1 MKNGL
6 YYRTDEM
13 RTKCADPTYK
23 ASHLCSYS
31 YMPQW
36 LGTSRDGKNA
46 MKSEQQTREFMDG
59 LSTPLQK
66 VFAAY
71 GVDSYVDMIGSVK
84 EEEGP
89 WFPMYS
95 YSGSMTT
102 ATPGGVAWVKM
113 GEVKHEW
120 SPKVVM
126 APDFESTWN
135 QYMTAYNA
143 ANPQDFLAE
152 MQTELERRAGL

>member
-1 MKNGL
+1 
-6 YYRTDEM
+6 
-13 RTKCADPTYK
+13 
-23 ASHLCSYS
+23 
-31 YMPQW
+31 
-36 LGTSRDGKNA
+36 
-46 MKSEQQTREFMDG
+46 
-59 LSTPLQK
+59 
-66 VFAAY
+66 VFDAY
-71 GVDSYVDMIGSVK
+71 GVDSYVDMIGSV
-84 EEEGP
+84 EEEQGP

-120 SPKVVM
+120 LPKVVM

-135 QYMTAYNA
+135 EYMTAYNA